1 VVDADKDGLKDL
13 LIGEAEGNIRLYLN
27 INTDDDPRFDGGT
40 LLEVGEPG
48 LKTAIDVGQRTT
60 PIVVDW
66 DNDGKRDLLVGA
78 KDGML
83 RLYINEGTDPS
94 WDFRTEQIVQEDG
107 ADLVVPTLR
116 ASPHV
121 MDLDNDDNKDLLLG
135 NTEGQILFYRN
146 GGTDAAP
153 VFSGYAFVEADGTPI
168 NLDGLAR
175 SRPFVCD
182 WNKDSFLDLLVGG
195 SDGLVHLYRGT
206 DEGTDADW
214 EKPPTALIARLLP
227 AYPNPFN
234 PTVVIPFELTETRHI
249 HLSVYD
255 ITGRRVAVLVDRVFG
270 EGSHQI
276 IWQGVDNE
284 GRQMSSGV
292 YFTKLIVDGISSTGK
307 IVLIH

>member
-1 VVDADKDGLKDL
+1 VVHADNDGLKDL
-13 LIGEAEGNIRLYLN
+13 LIGQAEGNLKLYLN
-27 INTDDDPRFDGGT
+27 INSNDDPRFDGGT
-40 LLEVGEPG
+40 LLEVGDPG
-48 LKTAIDVGQRTT
+48 VKIAIDVGSRAT

-66 DNDGKRDLLVGA
+66 DNDGRRDLLVGA
-78 KDGML
+78 VDGML
-83 RLYINEGTDPS
+83 RLYINEGTDSS
-94 WDFRTEQIVQEDG
+94 WDFRAEQIVQEDG

-146 GGTDAAP
+146 VGTDAAP
-153 VFSGYAFVEADGTPI
+153 VFSGYAFVEADGAPI

-206 DEGTDADW
+206 DEGTDADR
-214 EKPPTALIARLLP
+214 EKPPTVHIARLLP

-234 PTVVIPFELTETRHI
+234 PTVIIPFELTETRHI

-255 ITGRRVAVLVDRVFG
+255 ITGRRVAVLADRAFG
-270 EGSHQI
+270 EGSHQVV
-276 IWQGVDNE
+276 WQGVDNE
-284 GRQMSSGV
+284 GRPMSSGV
-292 YFTKLIVDGISSTGK
+292 YFTQLIVDGISSTGK